1 MSRTGS
7 PGTSL
12 VVLRGNSGAG
22 KTTVARF
29 VREAYG
35 SGCALVEQDYLRRVV
50 LRERDVPGAIAPA
63 LIAQTARFALDAGY
77 HVICEGIMGSGR
89 YGQMLADLVADHRG
103 RSSVFYLDVS
113 FAESVRR
120 HGTRRVSYT
129 VEDMR
134 GWYRH
139 DDLLGLPDE
148 EVVPEGSTLTQTVE
162 RVAGRLPA
170 RR

>member
-1 MSRTGS
+1 
-7 PGTSL
+7 
-12 VVLRGNSGAG
+12 
-22 KTTVARF
+22 
-29 VREAYG
+29 
-35 SGCALVEQDYLRRVV
+35 
-50 LRERDVPGAIAPA
+50 
-63 LIAQTARFALDAGY
+63 
-77 HVICEGIMGSGR
+77 
-89 YGQMLADLVADHRG
+89 MLAELVADHRG

-139 DDLLGLPDE
+139 QDLLGLPGE

-162 RVAGRLPA
+162 LVAGRLPA
-170 RR
+170 RL

>member
-1 MSRTGS
+1 MPRTGS

-35 SGCALVEQDYLRRVV
+35 RGCALVEQDYLRRVV
-50 LRERDVPGAIAPA
+50 LRERDVPGAIAPG
-63 LIAQTARFALDAGY
+63 LIAQTARYALDAGY
-77 HVICEGIMGSGR
+77 HVICEGMMPSGR
-89 YGQMLADLVADHRG
+89 YGPMLAELVADHRG

-139 DDLLGLPDE
+139 QDLLGLPGE

-162 RVAGRLPA
+162 LVAGRLPA
-170 RR
+170 RL